1 MHLGAGIMP
10 PDLPQRRNQMNRI
23 SKKSQVNYNDLP
35 RAPRAQQKV
44 GRLSA
49 SHAKLLPALRPCRHQ
64 KPALSRL
71 TLSPEYGKFC
81 AVKLATTPEEQR
93 LWMQQWRDAAIALD
107 EVRRDELANLTEEQ
121 ARRGIRMLLEIPGG
135 WRNPSQLSGLIEQQA
150 LFQILR
156 RR

>member
-1 MHLGAGIMP
+1 
-10 PDLPQRRNQMNRI
+10 
-23 SKKSQVNYNDLP
+23 
-35 RAPRAQQKV
+35 
-44 GRLSA
+44 
-49 SHAKLLPALRPCRHQ
+49 
-64 KPALSRL
+64 
-71 TLSPEYGKFC
+71 
-81 AVKLATTPEEQR
+81 
-93 LWMQQWRDAAIALD
+93 MQQWRDAAIALD